1 MICPASAAQ
10 QILVE
15 RFLSW
20 PRLEAR
26 LSRFPAIARAFPH
39 SLLLGRRVAAPYF
52 CHYMAWRLGTFQ
64 DEHLILRLNELLEHA
79 ESLPNWK
86 HEQALLQGGDFADFW
101 SLVWQLQVAEYL
113 SSQGVNVSWNTAGP
127 DLSVEIGGRKL
138 FVDCYVYRK
147 SFGVKLF
154 VEELLQLL
162 GSDLRVSHDPCLP
175 LSLPNDTASLS
186 DELSSLMSPLL
197 DSNYLAAM
205 RRRAQTCY
213 PIVLSRAS
221 QSTLAISLEGPHVEA
236 YDPSVQPQNVGD
248 PTQYLKVALREAADA
263 KANANN
269 LGSHQPNLVVVN
281 YALSADAQFA
291 LSGLQWL
298 SHSLP
303 NVSFSEN
310 VDAFAFTAKGIDG
323 ALSKHDLKLVMAR
336 SENHP
341 AHAITVPAT

>member
-1 MICPASAAQ
+1 MICPTFAAQ
-10 QILVE
+10 QVLVE
-15 RFLSW
+15 RLLAW

-39 SLLLGRRVAAPYF
+39 SLLLSRRDAAPYF

-64 DEHLILRLNELLEHA
+64 DERLILRLNELLKHA
-79 ESLPNWK
+79 ENLPNWK
-86 HEQALLQGGDFADFW
+86 HEHALLEGGDFADFW

-138 FVDCYVYRK
+138 FVECYVYRK

-175 LSLPNDTASLS
+175 LSFPNDTASLS
-186 DELSSLMSPLL
+186 DELSSLMLPLL
-197 DSNYLAAM
+197 DSKALAVK
-205 RRRAQTCY
+205 RRLARACY

-236 YDPSVQPQNVGD
+236 YDPSIQPQNVGD
-248 PTQYLKVALREAADA
+248 PTQYLALALREAANA
-263 KANANN
+263 KANSNH
-269 LGSHQPNLVVVN
+269 LHCHHPNLIVVN
-281 YALSADAQFA
+281 YALSADAQLA
-291 LSGLQWL
+291 LTRLQWL

-303 NVSFSEN
+303 DVSFSEN
-310 VDAFAFTAKGIDG
+310 VDAFAFAAKGIDG
-323 ALSKHDLKLVMAR
+323 RLSKHDLKLVMAM